1 MAYELEGIDPSH
13 SFGDDITFNVFHWPP
28 IVDYCHTVAP
38 DIMARVD
45 DWLTNDG
52 LGLERVDATG
62 LGRLLMVSLLDGHFE
77 KVSTNFNEEKYL
89 VRPDLLGNA
98 LFETPFAKQVGMEA
112 AGTFELKKGNLMQ
125 FSMFLGVCG

>member
-1 MAYELEGIDPSH
+1 MLAVSSNISIRQDQIE
-13 SFGDDITFNVFHWPP
+13 
-28 IVDYCHTVAP
+28 TV
-38 DIMARVD
+38 
-45 DWLTNDG
+45 
-52 LGLERVDATG
+52 
-62 LGRLLMVSLLDGHFE
+62 
-77 KVSTNFNEEKYL
+77 L